1 MKYLKL
7 YEQFRLL
14 LEDKRDF
21 VNAVDRG
28 WKFKES
34 TSEQEFEIKEFQ
46 RTFEAPNG
54 ETNPIW
60 DIVKQKNPDR
70 PFSKFDVINNS
81 NSLIEKMG
89 LSDKFG
95 DLINRHTDPKIQLS
109 DEQKKVDGLDSN
121 KQSPITTEEL
131 RSGLKEL
138 LKENQSLL
146 EAWIDFID
154 FCEEVIRGGKLEQL
168 TEERWR
174 KLRRCGKGTEAYQ
187 GGEPD
192 IVESVQLLDNPDE
205 RVLNTLE
212 EYMKKKQQD
221 IKWTYCYIALGLDK
235 NSENERIGVLS
246 KKGYEVLPFTKENI
260 ERCKGENS
268 DNSNL
273 DAIDINK
280 LDEHK
285 DTNGKFKQGTYR
297 GYILIKTNPKYWEGF
312 YKEDKSDGLF
322 SEYLRK
328 TSDFIQGD
336 GKTNLCPPSIWNVG
350 EYEIVIGG
358 NRRLV
363 TFACLGALPKIWVC
377 KSL

>member
-7 YEQFRLL
+7 YEQFRLI

-46 RTFEAPNG
+46 RTFEG
-54 ETNPIW
+54 KENPIW
-60 DIVKQKNPDR
+60 KIVKEKNADR

-81 NSLIEKMG
+81 HALIEKMG
-89 LSDKFG
+89 VGGKFG
-95 DLINRHTDPKIQLS
+95 ELINNHTDPKIQLS
-109 DEQKKVDGLDSN
+109 EEQKKMGGLDSN
-121 KQSPITTEEL
+121 KTSPITTEEL

-146 EAWIDFID
+146 DAWIDFVD
-154 FCEEVIRGGKLEQL
+154 FCEEVIRGGKIEQL
-168 TEERWR
+168 TEERRR
-174 KLRRCGKGTEAYQ
+174 KLRRCGKGSEAYS

-192 IVESVQLLDNPDE
+192 LVESVDLLDNPDR
-205 RVLNTLE
+205 RVLDTLE
-212 EYMKKKQQD
+212 EYMKKKKQD
-221 IKWTYCYIALGLDK
+221 IKWTYLTTTLGPTDESERNQLDY
-235 NSENERIGVLS
+235 LT
-246 KKGYEVLPFTKENI
+246 KKGYEVMSFNKENLEI
-260 ERCKGENS
+260 SIKENGKGT
-268 DNSNL
+268 NL
-273 DAIDINK
+273 DSIDLSK
-280 LDEHK
+280 VEQGK
-285 DTNGKFKQGTYR
+285 YGTNR

-350 EYEIVIGG
+350 PYEIVIGG